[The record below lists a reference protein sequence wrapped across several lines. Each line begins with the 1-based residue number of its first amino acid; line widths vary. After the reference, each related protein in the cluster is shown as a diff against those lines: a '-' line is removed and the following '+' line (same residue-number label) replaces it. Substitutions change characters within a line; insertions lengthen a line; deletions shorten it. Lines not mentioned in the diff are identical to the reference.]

1 MKFTSTIY
9 SLYSYFIFP
18 YFFTDKYK
26 YKYSTRTPT
35 GYTSFLIDT
44 RSPSILYLSN
54 PNIPSITKN
63 ISEHEIKQF
72 IKKIKKYSFNPV
84 IIDSFEEV

>member
-1 MKFTSTIY
+1 
-9 SLYSYFIFP
+9 
-18 YFFTDKYK
+18 
-26 YKYSTRTPT
+26 
-35 GYTSFLIDT
+35 
-44 RSPSILYLSN
+44 LYLSN